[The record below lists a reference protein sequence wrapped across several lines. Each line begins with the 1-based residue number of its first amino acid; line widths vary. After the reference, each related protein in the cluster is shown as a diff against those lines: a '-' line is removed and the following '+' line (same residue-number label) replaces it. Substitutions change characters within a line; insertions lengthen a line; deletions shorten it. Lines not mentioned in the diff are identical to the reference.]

1 VALAHHKGIIYD
13 ESMLFDGFCAPFLRI
28 RWYFVPNSGAI
39 SITLPCYL
47 YELAWLF
54 AAVSNAI
61 SMS

>member
-1 VALAHHKGIIYD
+1 MMKVCFLMVFALH
-13 ESMLFDGFCAPFLRI
+13 FLRF